1 MQTGYIRLERSVTD
15 KQNDLENCPNSN
27 TNLLIAWIHCIKAFD
42 SVPHSRI
49 KKCLETFKILPVSSN
64 FLSHSRRMWK
74 TTLVL
79 NTEENTLNAGD
90 ININNNIFQKN
101 SLSPVLFCVFLIN
114 LSKPLYNTGYS
125 CKIYEK
131 TLNHLFYKDDLKLFA
146 KYDQQLKGLLN
157 IIKQS
162 SNDIRM

>member
-1 MQTGYIRLERSVTD
+1 MKTGYIRLERSVTD

-27 TNLLIAWIHCIKAFD
+27 TNLLIAWTHCIKAFD

-49 KKCLETFKILPVSSN
+49 KKCLETFKILTVSSN

-90 ININNNIFQKN
+90 ININNNIFQGN
-101 SLSPVLFCVFLIN
+101 SLSPVLFCAFFD
-114 LSKPLYNTGYS
+114 KP
-125 CKIYEK
+125 
-131 TLNHLFYKDDLKLFA
+131 
-146 KYDQQLKGLLN
+146 
-157 IIKQS
+157 
-162 SNDIRM
+162 

>member
-1 MQTGYIRLERSVTD
+1 
-15 KQNDLENCPNSN
+15 
-27 TNLLIAWIHCIKAFD
+27 
-42 SVPHSRI
+42 
-49 KKCLETFKILPVSSN
+49 
-64 FLSHSRRMWK
+64 MWK

-90 ININNNIFQKN
+90 ININNNIFQGN

-125 CKIYEK
+125 YKIYDN

>member
-1 MQTGYIRLERSVTD
+1 MPEI
-15 KQNDLENCPNSN
+15 
-27 TNLLIAWIHCIKAFD
+27 LILTIIY
-42 SVPHSRI
+42 
-49 KKCLETFKILPVSSN
+49 FKGIL
-64 FLSHSRRMWK
+64 FL
-74 TTLVL
+74 
-79 NTEENTLNAGD
+79 
-90 ININNNIFQKN
+90 
-101 SLSPVLFCVFLIN
+101 LFCFVFFLIN

-125 CKIYEK
+125 YKIYDN